1 MIKTMSTETLPPV
14 ADLVGDVRDV
24 REVLGRIGAAVAAG
38 QHRDLSGVR
47 CAALA
52 GELLGVLSVGW
63 AAAAGLGKRADDT
76 HELRAQGFGS
86 LHSYLMAGVGLSKG
100 HASAVVGQGRALDRY
115 PDVRA
120 AVLSGE
126 IGADAAQAVTEAVD
140 RAVAD
145 VEKSARADARAAG
158 EAIML
163 PLARTLPVS
172 DVVAAGKRLL
182 DALDPESAARKAL
195 ESFEKAR
202 LRCAQVGDQYV
213 IHGNV
218 PIETGVAFVTI
229 LERLVDQRY
238 RSGSLREDEQPTGDD
253 AEDTRRG
260 RHARDRLWAEV
271 FDELVRGLLGNPEL
285 VGLGTLHGASP
296 HVTIIAEQGALD
308 SGLGGEI
315 VAPAT
320 DAPIPVPAKTVE
332 RILCSA
338 RVTEIVT
345 TGSSPDLSGAAL
357 RIARFGRVDDE
368 PADGCGIDPRDEL
381 PLVLGPVD
389 LASLAEPAGDGLP
402 SPLALLTRQH
412 HVFCHGRDYRTAPL
426 TLRRALEARDRHCRF
441 PGCRVDPSRC
451 EAHHVLEWELG
462 GPTCL
467 SNMVLLCRAHHLLV
481 HEGGWRIVLDD
492 GHDAG
497 HPDHVRFD
505 PPERGRGSRYAG
517 TAAFARPP
525 DRSGP

>member
-1 MIKTMSTETLPPV
+1 M
-14 ADLVGDVRDV
+14 
-24 REVLGRIGAAVAAG
+24 GR
-38 QHRDLSGVR
+38 
-47 CAALA
+47 
-52 GELLGVLSVGW
+52 
-63 AAAAGLGKRADDT
+63 AAAAGLGRRADDSK
-76 HELRAQGFGS
+76 ELRAEGFGS
-86 LHSYLMAGVGLSKG
+86 LHSYLMAGVGLSRG

-120 AVLSGE
+120 AVLAGD
-126 IGADAAQAVTEAVD
+126 IGADAAQAITEAID
-140 RAVAD
+140 RSVSD
-145 VEKSARADARAAG
+145 VEKGARADARAAG

-163 PLARTLPVS
+163 PLARTLPVA
-172 DVVAAGKRLL
+172 DVVAAGRRLL
-182 DALDPESAARKAL
+182 DALDPESAARKGL
-195 ESFEKAR
+195 EAFEKAR
-202 LRCAQVGDQYV
+202 LGCAQVGDQYV

-218 PIETGVAFVTI
+218 PIETGAGFVTI

-253 AEDTRRG
+253 AEDTRRR

-271 FDELVRGLLGNPEL
+271 FDELVRGLLAHPDL
-285 VGLGTLHGASP
+285 AGLGSLHGASP
-296 HVTIIAEQGALD
+296 HVTIIVEQGALD

-315 VAPAT
+315 VAPAA
-320 DAPIPVPAKTVE
+320 DAPIPVPAQTVE
-332 RILCSA
+332 RILCDA

-357 RIARFGRVDDE
+357 RVARFGWVDDE
-368 PADGCGIDPRDEL
+368 PPNGCGIDPRGEV
-381 PLVLGPVD
+381 PLILGPADVTG
-389 LASLAEPAGDGLP
+389 LAEPAGDGLP
-402 SPLALLTRQH
+402 SPIALVTRQH

-467 SNMVLLCRAHHLLV
+467 SNMVLLCRAHHMLV
-481 HEGGWRIVLDD
+481 HEGGWGIVIDD
-492 GHDAG
+492 RYDAG
-497 HPDHVRFD
+497 HPRYFGFD

-517 TAAFARPP
+517 TAAYARPP
-525 DRSGP
+525 DRSRP

>member
-1 MIKTMSTETLPPV
+1 MSTATLPPT
-14 ADLVGDVRDV
+14 ADLVGDVRDA
-24 REVLGRIGAAVAAG
+24 RAALGRIGAAVAAG
-38 QHRDLSGVR
+38 EHRGLSGVR
-47 CAALA
+47 CAGLTA
-52 GELLGVLSVGW
+52 ELLGALSVGQ
-63 AAAAGLGKRADDT
+63 AAVAGLGKRADDSK
-76 HELRAQGFGS
+76 ELRAQGFAS
-86 LHSYLMAGVGLSKG
+86 LHAYLLAGVGLSKG
-100 HASAVVGQGRALDRY
+100 HASAVVGQGRALERY

-120 AVLSGE
+120 AVLAGE
-126 IGADAAQAVTEAVD
+126 IGVDAAQAVTEAVD

-145 VEKSARADARAAG
+145 VEKADRADARAAG

-163 PLARTLPVS
+163 PLARTLPVA
-172 DVVAAGKRLL
+172 DVVSAGKRLL

-253 AEDTRRG
+253 AEDTRRR
-260 RHARDRLWAEV
+260 RHARDRLWAEA

-285 VGLGTLHGASP
+285 AGLGTLHGASP

-315 VAPAT
+315 VAPAA
-320 DAPIPVPAKTVE
+320 DAPIPVPAQTVE
-332 RILCSA
+332 RILCNA

-357 RIARFGRVDDE
+357 RISRFGQAADD
-368 PADGCGIDPRDEL
+368 CGVDPREEL
-381 PLVLGPVD
+381 PLVLRPVD
-389 LASLAEPAGDGLP
+389 LAGLAEPAGHGLP

-426 TLRRALEARDRHCRF
+426 TLRRAIEVRDRHCRF

-467 SNMVLLCRAHHLLV
+467 SNMVLLCRAHHMLV
-481 HEGGWRIVLDD
+481 HEGGWRIAIDD
-492 GHDAG
+492 RHDAG
-497 HPDHVRFD
+497 HPDCFRFD

-517 TAAFARPP
+517 TAAYARPP
-525 DRSGP
+525 DRSQP

>member
-1 MIKTMSTETLPPV
+1 MSTATLPPV
-14 ADLVGDVRDV
+14 TDLVGDVR
-24 REVLGRIGAAVAAG
+24 EAGAVLGRIGAAVAAG
-38 QHRDLSGVR
+38 EHRTLSGAR
-47 CAALA
+47 CAALT
-52 GELLGVLSVGW
+52 GELLGALSVGQ
-63 AAAAGLGKRADDT
+63 AAAASLGKRADDSK
-76 HELRAQGFGS
+76 ELRAQGFAS
-86 LHSYLMAGVGLSKG
+86 LHAYLLAGVGLSKG

-120 AVLSGE
+120 AVLAGE
-126 IGADAAQAVTEAVD
+126 IGIDAAQAVTEAVD

-145 VEKSARADARAAG
+145 VEKADRADARAAG

-163 PLARTLPVS
+163 PLARTLPVA

-195 ESFEKAR
+195 ESFEQAR

-253 AEDTRRG
+253 AEDTRRR
-260 RHARDRLWAEV
+260 RHARDRLWAEA
-271 FDELVRGLLGNPEL
+271 FDELVRGLLGNPDL
-285 VGLGTLHGASP
+285 AGLGTLHGASP

-315 VAPAT
+315 VAPAA
-320 DAPIPVPAKTVE
+320 DAPIPVPAQAVE
-332 RILCSA
+332 RILCNA

-357 RIARFGRVDDE
+357 RISRFGRV
-368 PADGCGIDPRDEL
+368 ADGCGIDPRDEL

-389 LASLAEPAGDGLP
+389 LTGLAEPAGDGLP

-412 HVFCHGRDYRTAPL
+412 HVFCHGRVYRTAPL
-426 TLRRALEARDRHCRF
+426 TLRRALEVRDRHCRF

-467 SNMVLLCRAHHLLV
+467 SNMVLLCRAHHMLV
-481 HEGGWRIVLDD
+481 HEGGWRIAIDD
-492 GHDAG
+492 RHDAG
-497 HPDHVRFD
+497 HPDYFRFD
-505 PPERGRGSRYAG
+505 PPERGRGSRYSG
-517 TAAFARPP
+517 TAAYARPP
-525 DRSGP
+525 DRSQR